1 MLCRCAHG
9 GTRFNDV
16 HSQFTGS
23 LLNLLCHILTS
34 DAVCCLSIFRG
45 KGTYEP
51 LTPAEPGGKIGKK
64 GSVSQLIYFNN
75 DYSEGCHEKVL
86 ERLIATNMEQTL
98 GYGEDEYC
106 AAAAAKIRAK
116 CGRED
121 IAVHFLVGG
130 TQANLTVIDAALRP
144 HQGALG
150 ADTAH
155 INVHETGAV
164 EATGHKVLWVPNRD
178 GKLTAGQVRQA
189 VREHYASSSFEH
201 TVQPKL
207 VYISH
212 PTELGTLYT
221 RRELEDLSAACRE
234 LGLYLFLDGA
244 RLGYGLAARGND
256 VSMADLARLCDVFYI
271 GGTKVGALFGEAVVI
286 CNPAIGEDF
295 RYLIKQHGGM
305 LAKGRLLGV
314 QFDAL
319 MEDDL
324 YEQIAAHADRL
335 ADRLRAELK
344 NLHVPFLVESTT
356 NQLFPILPDAVLA
369 ELGKTYVFSEQERVD
384 ETHRAVRF
392 CTSWATKEENVE
404 KLCADLAQLL
414 K

>member
-1 MLCRCAHG
+1 M
-9 GTRFNDV
+9 
-16 HSQFTGS
+16 
-23 LLNLLCHILTS
+23 
-34 DAVCCLSIFRG
+34 
-45 KGTYEP
+45 
-51 LTPAEPGGKIGKK
+51 
-64 GSVSQLIYFNN
+64 IYFNN

-86 ERLIATNMEQTL
+86 SRLIETNMAQSL

-116 CGRED
+116 FGRED
-121 IAVHFLVGG
+121 IAVHFLGGG
-130 TQANLTVIDAALRP
+130 TQANLPAIDAALRP

-150 ADTAH
+150 PDTAH

-164 EATGHKVLWVPNRD
+164 EATGHKVLWVPHQD
-178 GKLTAGQVRQA
+178 GKITAAQVA
-189 VREHYASSSFEH
+189 ETVRAHRTNGATEH

-207 VYISH
+207 VYISN

-221 RRELEDLSAACRE
+221 LAELEELSQTCRA

-256 VSMADLARLCDVFYI
+256 VTLPDIARLCDVFYI

-286 CNPAIGEDF
+286 TNQAINEDF

-324 YEQIAAHADRL
+324 YFHIAAHADRL
-335 ADRLRAELK
+335 ADRLREKFQSLG
-344 NLHVPFLVESTT
+344 VPFLVESTT
-356 NQLFPILPDAVLA
+356 NQLFPILPDEILEKLA
-369 ELGKTYVFSEQERVD
+369 GKYVFCEQERVD
-384 ETHRAVRF
+384 GTHRAVRF
-392 CTSWATKEENVE
+392 CTSWATSEENVE
-404 KLCADLAQLL
+404 ALCADLDALL
-414 K
+414 G